1 MEKMEKRD
9 IEHFSTSTL
18 SDIESIRASFPI
30 LRREVYNKPL
40 IYFDNAATTQKP
52 QVVID
57 ALVDYYTN
65 INANVHRGVH
75 LLSQQATTAFEKS
88 REKIAGFV
96 NARSVREIIFTR
108 GCTEAINLVAATW
121 GRQNILHGD
130 EILISA
136 LEHHSNIVP
145 WQMLCEQ
152 SGAHLKVCPLHLDGS
167 LNMEEFVHLLNA
179 NTKLVAISHISN
191 SLGTINPVK
200 EITRMAHKAGAKVLI
215 DGAQALAHLEVDVQD
230 LDCDFY
236 TFSAHKIYGPMGIGS
251 LYGKENLL
259 SEMPPYQ
266 GGGEMIANVTFEHT
280 TFNEPPFKFEAGTP
294 NVAGAVAFGAAI
306 DYIKLLGINNI
317 AKRENELLDYAT
329 RILSAIP
336 GVVIIGNAEHKAS
349 VISFLIDDIHPY
361 DAGTIIDHFGIAVRT
376 GTHCTQPLMDSL
388 GITGTI
394 RASFAFYNTFAEI
407 DVLAKAVNKAR
418 DMFL

>member
-1 MEKMEKRD
+1 MGKRD
-9 IEHFSTSTL
+9 TIHFSTSSL
-18 SDIESIRASFPI
+18 ADIEAIRADFPI
-30 LRREVYNKPL
+30 LRREVYGKPL
-40 IYFDNAATTQKP
+40 VYFDNAATTQKP

-57 ALVDYYTN
+57 ALVDYYQNT
-65 INANVHRGVH
+65 NANVHRGVH
-75 LLSQQATTAFEKS
+75 LLSQEATTVFEKA
-88 REKIAGFV
+88 REKMALFV
-96 NARSVREIIFTR
+96 NARSVREMIFTR

-121 GRQNILHGD
+121 GHQNLRQGD

-145 WQMLCEQ
+145 WQMLCKH
-152 SGAHLKVCPLHLDGS
+152 SGARLIVCPLHADGS
-167 LNMEEFVHLLNA
+167 LNMGEFTRLLNPR
-179 NTKLVAISHISN
+179 TRLVAISHISN

-200 EITRMAHKAGAKVLI
+200 EITRMAHEAGAKVLI

-230 LDCDFY
+230 MDCDFY
-236 TFSAHKIYGPMGIGS
+236 AFSAHKIYGPMGIGG
-251 LYGKENLL
+251 LYGKEELL
-259 SEMPPYQ
+259 LEMPPYQ

-280 TFNEPPFKFEAGTP
+280 TYNEPPFKFEAGTP
-294 NVAGAVAFGAAI
+294 NVAGAVAFGVAI
-306 DYIKLLGINNI
+306 DYIKHLGIPNI

-329 RILSAIP
+329 HVLNTIP

-407 DVLAKAVNKAR
+407 DLLAKAVNKAR
-418 DMFL
+418 EMFL